1 MLTKTRLIFAVNNE
15 KIEFPLDAF
24 TDANVKDGNKHME
37 LKLILPTHK
46 PIFLMLGIRRDHAQE
61 IFMKMH
67 AFRLDL
73 KQS

>member
-1 MLTKTRLIFAVNNE
+1 
-15 KIEFPLDAF
+15 
-24 TDANVKDGNKHME
+24 
-37 LKLILPTHK
+37 
-46 PIFLMLGIRRDHAQE
+46 MLGISRDHAQE